1 MSLDLGL
8 GGKRA
13 LVTGGTKGVGRAV
26 VAALHANGMQVLT
39 TARKA
44 EQGLPGGVHFVAAD
58 VTTVEGC
65 AAVSAAVRE
74 RMNGVDIIV
83 HVAGGSS
90 APAGG
95 FAALDEAQWQAEL
108 NLNLFPAVR
117 LDRALLPA
125 MIAQGSGK
133 IVTVGALS
141 ALKGS
146 ADMGAYGVA
155 KSAVLRLTEAMAAE
169 NGRHGI
175 NVNSVLPSIIDTPEN
190 RAAMPK
196 ADPSKWVSPQALA
209 DVIRFLASDA
219 ASAIQGALIPVTGR
233 G

>member
-1 MSLDLGL
+1 MAN
-8 GGKRA
+8 KA
-13 LVTGGTKGVGRAV
+13 VMITGASGNLGRAV
-26 VAALHANGMQVLT
+26 AAAFADEGRPLILVGSRRAGLESAFPGAPSHWHLVDVDLT
-39 TARKA
+39 DDAASKA
-44 EQGLPGGVHFVAAD
+44 QLGAAIEAAGGVD
-58 VTTVEGC
+58 TLC
-65 AAVSAAVRE
+65 A
-74 RMNGVDIIV
+74 I
-83 HVAGGSS
+83 
-90 APAGG
+90 AGG
-95 FAALDEAQWQAEL
+95 FHMGDKVHETSRAMLDAMLDL
-108 NLNLFPAVR
+108 NLRTLMNAAAAV
-117 LDRALLPA
+117 LPA

-141 ALKGS
+141 ALKGA